1 MISFV
6 RCSRNSA
13 AAFIRSVGS
22 QSGSYRT
29 SAQLSHNNFF
39 FSRRSKHQQQIEL
52 GDNHLLSTRLSS
64 SSSNNFY
71 GELDGFKALSNNLDS
86 NIISRL
92 DDIGITRPSAVQA
105 SSFDAISNGE
115 DVILGAETGSGKT
128 LAYLLPLLFDI
139 ESKRDFQY
147 CRSIILVPNKELSNQ
162 VVRMCNEVFPSVK
175 IDVMPGGLR
184 NPEDYRPFR
193 ILESD
198 ADSSN
203 RIDVCITTPAN
214 LAPFA
219 LSPKNIDF
227 FADVQTL
234 VIDEADMLLDGGFLQ
249 SLNSVLMGF
258 RRADRLDPT
267 HEVPKT
273 QYVFVAATLP
283 DFGLK
288 SVDAFI
294 QKRFPEAKRLR
305 MAGMHNA
312 RHYGLK
318 DRTTWIAEENNK
330 VRLNKL
336 VDLFHE
342 DFIKNKEKV
351 MIFLNSVEDVEG
363 AAGALRRAGINALPY
378 HAKLKLGDRVA
389 NLGEF
394 RNHSFEK
401 NENVEDFEDMPV
413 LVCTDLASRGLDL
426 PGVTVVVQLQ
436 FATNVVAHL
445 HRMGRAGRAG
455 NVDGRGF
462 IFYSEEGTEKAL
474 VDVIRDAETNQDA
487 MQIEGDVDDPE
498 EQSATVNK
506 AFSRKRGFNKK
517 RRKISSNER

>member
-1 MISFV
+1 M
-6 RCSRNSA
+6 
-13 AAFIRSVGS
+13 
-22 QSGSYRT
+22 
-29 SAQLSHNNFF
+29 HE
-39 FSRRSKHQQQIEL
+39 K
-52 GDNHLLSTRLSS
+52 
-64 SSSNNFY
+64 
-71 GELDGFKALSNNLDS
+71 
-86 NIISRL
+86 
-92 DDIGITRPSAVQA
+92 
-105 SSFDAISNGE
+105 AISNGE

-139 ESKRDFQY
+139 ESKRDDYQY

-162 VVRMCNEVFPSVK
+162 VVRMCNDVFPNIK
-175 IDVMPGGLR
+175 IGIMPGGLR
-184 NPEDYRPFR
+184 NPQDYRPFR

-198 ADSSN
+198 SDSSN
-203 RIDVCITTPAN
+203 RIDVCVTTPAN
-214 LAPFA
+214 LAQFA

-227 FADVQTL
+227 FADVPTL

-267 HEVPKT
+267 LKVPKT
-273 QYVFVAATLP
+273 QYIFSAATLP

-294 QKRFPEAKRLR
+294 QKRFPEATRLK

-330 VRLNKL
+330 TRLNKL
-336 VDLFHE
+336 VELIHE
-342 DFIKNKEKV
+342 DFIKNKEKAI
-351 MIFLNSVEDVEG
+351 IFLNSVEDTEG

-389 NLGEF
+389 NLEEF
-394 RNHSFEK
+394 RNYNFEK
-401 NENVEDFEDMPV
+401 NDNIEEEEGLEDEKDIPV

-474 VDVIRDAETNQDA
+474 VDVVREAESNQDS

-498 EQSATVNK
+498 EQSATVKK
-506 AFSRKRGFNKK
+506 AFSRKRGFTKK
-517 RRKISSNER
+517 RKKISRTATE